1 MSAPLHHPRSPS
13 SLPVPAPVSF
23 PTSLSKA
30 CCDLL
35 TPLTADL
42 GTCGASEA
50 TCERSWLGS
59 HSWVRWRRQRWET
72 GSKCGAISE
81 TENCPIVYC
90 YCVIN
95 LAHTI
100 LRAPVQDRQ
109 GDTIMN
115 HDQSCNIPSEN
126 AQISWVPCLFKDCSR
141 HWTPC
146 ILNTGKCEHKDF
158 NFSGSGNFSLG
169 VWQRHTAPKNWRLAA
184 APFTIQLLSKL
195 PCQLWDKQK
204 LDSRLQMPQNRKYS
218 RQQRKKCWHPLNGP
232 YQILGQEASM
242 LPDQHLPAM
251 CMGASHAPST
261 SWRMCEVVYNNCL
274 FFTGCYRT
282 LLARDA
288 KQPNHWKEKIDTFWP
303 HVAPTSKYKWLV

>member
-1 MSAPLHHPRSPS
+1 MCPQRATNESIYHV
-13 SLPVPAPVSF
+13 SL
-23 PTSLSKA
+23 
-30 CCDLL
+30 
-35 TPLTADL
+35 
-42 GTCGASEA
+42 
-50 TCERSWLGS
+50 
-59 HSWVRWRRQRWET
+59 
-72 GSKCGAISE
+72 I
-81 TENCPIVYC
+81 
-90 YCVIN
+90 
-95 LAHTI
+95 
-100 LRAPVQDRQ
+100 RQ
-109 GDTIMN
+109 GYTIMN

-204 LDSRLQMPQNRKYS
+204 LDSRLQMPQNREV
-218 RQQRKKCWHPLNGP
+218 QQATWKEKKCWHPLNGP

-274 FFTGCYRT
+274 FFTGWYRT

-288 KQPNHWKEKIDTFWP
+288 KQPNHWKEKTDTFWP
-303 HVAPTSKYKWLV
+303 GVATTSKYESRVSVCCDLQFDYSKKHCFEKLNVVIVVE